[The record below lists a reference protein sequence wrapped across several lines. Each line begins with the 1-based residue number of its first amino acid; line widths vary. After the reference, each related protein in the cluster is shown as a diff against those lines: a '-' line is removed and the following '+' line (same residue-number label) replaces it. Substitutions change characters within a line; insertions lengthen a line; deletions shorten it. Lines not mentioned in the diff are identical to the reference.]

1 MKVKKVRL
9 KPGYMLKEL
18 GGEFCI
24 FDERDSQCGSLDGLP
39 SVNETCIFLW
49 NNLER
54 GESLERLVELLM
66 EKKKVELEDAQLE
79 LEEFLAKLIHGN
91 IVEIEEDNK

>member
-1 MKVKKVRL
+1 MDIKNVKL
-9 KPGYMLKEL
+9 KPGYILKEL

-24 FDERDSQCGSLDGLP
+24 FDEKDSQSGSLDGLP

-54 GESLERLVELLM
+54 GAALPDMVKLLE
-66 EKKKVELEDAQLE
+66 EKGGIDEEEAWLE
-79 LEEFLAKLIHGN
+79 LEEFLAKLINGN
-91 IVEIEEDNK
+91 VVEVER